1 MVCDFFHPRLG
12 GVEMHLWSLSQ
23 SLLALGHDVI
33 IITHSYKKGNNTG
46 VRYLVG
52 GCKVY
57 YMPIAIMIDDD
68 IWPTFCGCTF
78 SLVRWICIREQIDLL
93 HVHQATSVLANEALV
108 YANEINNIPTVYT
121 DHSLFGINTDIA
133 SILLNRILS
142 ITTSTC
148 SAILCV
154 SHACRD
160 NFLLRTHMD
169 PSLVHVIPNA
179 ISASKYQPDPS
190 KRPHHS
196 DRICVVVLSRL
207 VYRKGVDLLVG
218 LIPIIC
224 QRFENVDIIIGGDGP
239 KRLQLEEM
247 MEYYSYLK
255 NRITLMGSIP
265 HHQVSNLYQ
274 KGHIFLNCSLTESF
288 CMAILE
294 AASCGLYVV
303 STNVGGIPEVLPSHL
318 VTLAQ
323 PTVPDLVDKLSQT
336 IKNYPTFP
344 HSTNPQ
350 QIHNQVKSLYS
361 WKTVAQNTERIYSHV
376 LQKHKHNRLTFLQRL
391 QRYASVAPD
400 DTVYSMTFKTMICF
414 LYTFFHLYA
423 QWIQR
428 NWQPE
433 YLIDIPFRKEN
444 ETNQQKDDAKKL

>member
-33 IITHSYKKGNNTG
+33 IITHSYKKGNNYG

-57 YMPIAIMIDDD
+57 YMPIGVMVDDD
-68 IWPTFCGCTF
+68 ILPTFCGCTF

-108 YANEINNIPTVYT
+108 YANEININNNTNIPTVYT

-179 ISASKYQPDPS
+179 ISATKYQPDPS

-196 DRICVVVLSRL
+196 DRYVQITILKKKKEDIGLLLYDNIYQYLS
-207 VYRKGVDLLVG
+207 
-218 LIPIIC
+218 
-224 QRFENVDIIIGGDGP
+224 
-239 KRLQLEEM
+239 
-247 MEYYSYLK
+247 
-255 NRITLMGSIP
+255 
-265 HHQVSNLYQ
+265 
-274 KGHIFLNCSLTESF
+274 IFISLTKTEKMNLNC
-288 CMAILE
+288 ILLRGE
-294 AASCGLYVV
+294 WHNYVDDV
-303 STNVGGIPEVLPSHL
+303 IFF
-318 VTLAQ
+318 
-323 PTVPDLVDKLSQT
+323 
-336 IKNYPTFP
+336 KN
-344 HSTNPQ
+344 
-350 QIHNQVKSLYS
+350 
-361 WKTVAQNTERIYSHV
+361 WG
-376 LQKHKHNRLTFLQRL
+376 
-391 QRYASVAPD
+391 
-400 DTVYSMTFKTMICF
+400 
-414 LYTFFHLYA
+414 
-423 QWIQR
+423 
-428 NWQPE
+428 
-433 YLIDIPFRKEN
+433 
-444 ETNQQKDDAKKL
+444 

>member
-108 YANEINNIPTVYT
+108 YASEINNIPTVYT

-196 DRICVVVLSRL
+196 DRYVKNHTIKKSHRFYLIIFSNKT
-207 VYRKGVDLLVG
+207 RKNLH
-218 LIPIIC
+218 
-224 QRFENVDIIIGGDGP
+224 RFFLFGGDGIGY
-239 KRLQLEEM
+239 KNNFIHSVIFSYHDI
-247 MEYYSYLK
+247 EY
-255 NRITLMGSIP
+255 
-265 HHQVSNLYQ
+265 
-274 KGHIFLNCSLTESF
+274 
-288 CMAILE
+288 
-294 AASCGLYVV
+294 
-303 STNVGGIPEVLPSHL
+303 VLWYYH
-318 VTLAQ
+318 
-323 PTVPDLVDKLSQT
+323 DWCIEK
-336 IKNYPTFP
+336 
-344 HSTNPQ
+344 
-350 QIHNQVKSLYS
+350 
-361 WKTVAQNTERIYSHV
+361 V
-376 LQKHKHNRLTFLQRL
+376 L
-391 QRYASVAPD
+391 
-400 DTVYSMTFKTMICF
+400 IC
-414 LYTFFHLYA
+414 
-423 QWIQR
+423 
-428 NWQPE
+428 
-433 YLIDIPFRKEN
+433 
-444 ETNQQKDDAKKL
+444 

>member
-1 MVCDFFHPRLG
+1 M
-12 GVEMHLWSLSQ
+12 
-23 SLLALGHDVI
+23 
-33 IITHSYKKGNNTG
+33 
-46 VRYLVG
+46 
-52 GCKVY
+52 
-57 YMPIAIMIDDD
+57 
-68 IWPTFCGCTF
+68 
-78 SLVRWICIREQIDLL
+78 
-93 HVHQATSVLANEALV
+93 
-108 YANEINNIPTVYT
+108 
-121 DHSLFGINTDIA
+121 
-133 SILLNRILS
+133 
-142 ITTSTC
+142 
-148 SAILCV
+148 
-154 SHACRD
+154 
-160 NFLLRTHMD
+160 
-169 PSLVHVIPNA
+169 
-179 ISASKYQPDPS
+179 
-190 KRPHHS
+190 
-196 DRICVVVLSRL
+196 VLSRL

-433 YLIDIPFRKEN
+433 YLIDIPFRKEK
-444 ETNQQKDDAKKL
+444 ETNRQKDDAKKL